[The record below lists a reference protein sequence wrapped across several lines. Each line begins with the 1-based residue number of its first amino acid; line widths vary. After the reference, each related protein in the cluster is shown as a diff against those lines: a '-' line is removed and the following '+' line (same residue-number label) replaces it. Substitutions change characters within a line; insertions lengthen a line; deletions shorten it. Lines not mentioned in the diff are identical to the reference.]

1 MAVAKRTIE
10 PAVVHVRTSERKH
23 FHRCIL
29 RWKWTIIDG
38 LVTKSPSHA
47 LWFGSGIHE
56 ALAHYYAPGLKRNKD
71 FVEVWEDWCDNGSGD
86 GMYQKVED
94 LGDKFI
100 ESRELGIAMLLG
112 HEAMWGEYD
121 AKLDFIQSEMP
132 FQVRIPLGDGTWIE
146 YDGTFDGVF
155 IDGNDRKKI
164 KLLENKTAK
173 AISTK
178 HLSLDPQAGAYW
190 AIAYTILKKRGV
202 LKDRQNISGIM
213 YNFLRKSMPDGKLRN
228 KDGYAVNKPTKA
240 QYVAQLMRDA
250 KDEFRL
256 SRLKIDD
263 LAKVAEDRGIE
274 VYGDIS
280 KVQPSPLFL
289 REFVKRTP
297 RERTTEIQGIKD
309 DAMWMNAARQ
319 GLLPITKNPTNDCS
333 WDCSFFEMCELKQA
347 GVDWEEFRDAVYVVA
362 DPYADHRKPA

>member
-1 MAVAKRTIE
+1 MATKAE
-10 PAVVHVRTSERKH
+10 PAVVHIRTSERKY
-23 FHRCIL
+23 FKRCIL
-29 RWKWTIIDG
+29 RWWWAYMEG
-38 LVTKSPSHA
+38 LHTKEPSHA

-100 ESRELGIAMLLG
+100 ESRDLGIAMLLG
-112 HEAMWGEYD
+112 HQEMWGEYD
-121 AKLDFIQSEMP
+121 AKLDFIQSEFP
-132 FQVRIPLGDGTWIE
+132 FQVMIPLDDGTKVE
-146 YDGTFDGVF
+146 YDGTFDGVY
-155 IDGNDRKKI
+155 IDGNDRKKV

-190 AIAYTILKKRGV
+190 AIAYTILRKRGI
-202 LKDRQNISGIM
+202 LKPRQNIDGIM
-213 YNFLRKSMPDGKLRN
+213 YNFLRKSMPDGKTRN
-228 KDGYAVNKPTKA
+228 KDGYVTNKPTKA
-240 QYVAQLMRDA
+240 QYVAQLMRDR

-263 LAKVAEDRGIE
+263 LAAVAAERGKE

-280 KVQPSPLFL
+280 KVQPSPLFV
-289 REFVKRTP
+289 REYVKRTP
-297 RERTTEIQGIKD
+297 RERASEIQGIKD
-309 DAMWMNAARQ
+309 DALHMNAVRN
-319 GLLPITKNPTNDCS
+319 GLLPVTKTPTENCS
-333 WDCSFFEMCELKQA
+333 WDCSFFEMCELRQQQA
-347 GVDWEEFRDAVYVVA
+347 DWEQFRDGLYVVD
-362 DPYADHRKPA
+362 DPYKDHRKAA

>member
-1 MAVAKRTIE
+1 MSLAKRTIE
-10 PAVVHVRTSERKH
+10 PAVVHVRTSERRH

-29 RWKWTIIDG
+29 RWKWTILDG
-38 LVTKSPSHA
+38 LTSKQPSHA

-86 GMYQKVED
+86 GEYQKVSD

-100 ESRELGIAMLLG
+100 ESRELGIQMLLG
-112 HEAMWGEYD
+112 HAAMWGEYD

-132 FQVRIPLGDGTWIE
+132 FQVRIPLDDGTWIE

-173 AISTK
+173 AISVN

-202 LKDRQNISGIM
+202 LKGRQNIDGIM
-213 YNFLRKSMPDGKLRN
+213 YNFLRKSMPDGKTRN
-228 KDGYAVNKPTKA
+228 PDGYVTNKPTKA
-240 QYVAQLMRDA
+240 QYVAALMRDR

-256 SRLKIDD
+256 SRMKIDE
-263 LAKVAEDRGIE
+263 LEKVSEERGKP
-274 VYGDIS
+274 VYGDVS

-289 REFVKRTP
+289 RHYVKRTA
-297 RERTTEIQGIKD
+297 RERSKEIQGIKD
-309 DAMWMNAARQ
+309 DALHMNAVRN
-319 GLLPITKNPTNDCS
+319 GLLPVTKNPTQDCS
-333 WDCSFFEMCELKQA
+333 WDCDFFQMCELYQA
-347 GVDWEEFRDAVYVVA
+347 DVDWTDFRDAVYVVR

>member
-1 MAVAKRTIE
+1 MATKTKAPE
-10 PAVVHVRTSERKH
+10 PAVVHIRTSERRH

-29 RWKWTIIDG
+29 RWKWTILDG

-94 LGDKFI
+94 LGDKFV

-112 HEAMWGEYD
+112 HAARWGEYD

-132 FQVRIPLGDGTWIE
+132 FQVMIPLDDGTKVE

-155 IDGNDRKKI
+155 IDKNDRNKI

-173 AISTK
+173 AIQTK

-202 LKDRQNISGIM
+202 LKTNQNIAGIM

-240 QYVAQLMRDA
+240 QYVAQLM
-250 KDEFRL
+250 KNKGDEFRL

-263 LAKVAEDRGIE
+263 LVKVAEERGIE

-280 KVQPSPLFL
+280 KVQPSPLFV

-297 RERTTEIQGIKD
+297 RERTSEIQGIKD
-309 DAMWMNAARQ
+309 DALHMNAVRE
-319 GLLPITKNPTNDCS
+319 GLLPVTKNPTNDCS
-333 WDCSFFEMCELKQA
+333 WDCSFFEMCELYQQQS
-347 GVDWEEFRDAVYVVA
+347 DWEQFRDSVYVVA
-362 DPYADHRKPA
+362 DPYADHRKVA

>member
-1 MAVAKRTIE
+1 MVTKAKAPE

-29 RWKWTIIDG
+29 RWKWTILDG

-100 ESRELGIAMLLG
+100 ESRELGIAMLRG
-112 HEAMWGEYD
+112 HEQQWGEYD

-132 FQVRIPLGDGTWIE
+132 FQVMIPLDDGTMIE

-155 IDGNDRKKI
+155 IDKNDRNKI

-173 AISTK
+173 AIQVK

-190 AIAYTILKKRGV
+190 AIAYTILRKRGV
-202 LKDRQNISGIM
+202 LKPNQNIAGIM

-240 QYVAQLMRDA
+240 QYVAQLM
-250 KDEFRL
+250 KNKGDEFRL

-263 LAKVAEDRGIE
+263 LAKVAEERGIE

-297 RERTTEIQGIKD
+297 RERTSEIQGIKD
-309 DAMWMNAARQ
+309 DALHMNAVRD
-319 GLLPITKNPTNDCS
+319 GILPVTKNPTNDCS
-333 WDCSFFEMCELKQA
+333 WDCSFFEMCELKQQQA
-347 GVDWEEFRDAVYVVA
+347 DWEQFRDSVYVVS
-362 DPYADHRKPA
+362 DPYADHRKVA

>member
-10 PAVVHVRTSERKH
+10 PAVVHVRTSERRT

-29 RWKWTIIDG
+29 RWKWTIMDG
-38 LVTKSPSHA
+38 LASKDPSHA

-56 ALAHYYAPGLKRNKD
+56 ALAYWYAPGFKRNKD
-71 FVEVWEDWCDNGSGD
+71 FVEVWEAWCDNGSGD
-86 GMYQKVED
+86 GMYQKVDD
-94 LGDKFI
+94 LGQKFV

-112 HEAMWGEYD
+112 HAAMWGEYD

-132 FQVRIPLGDGTWIE
+132 FQVRIPLDDGTWIE

-155 IDGNDRKKI
+155 IDGNDRKKV

-173 AISTK
+173 AISVN

-202 LKDRQNISGIM
+202 LKARQNIDGIM
-213 YNFLRKSMPDGKLRN
+213 YNFLRKSMPDGKQRN
-228 KDGYAVNKPTKA
+228 PDGYAVNKPTKA
-240 QYVAQLMRDA
+240 QYVAQLMRDRR
-250 KDEFRL
+250 DEARL

-263 LAKVAEDRGIE
+263 LAKVAEERGME

-280 KVQPSPLFL
+280 KVQPSPLFV
-289 REFVKRTP
+289 REFVKRTA

-309 DAMWMNAARQ
+309 DALHMNAVRN
-319 GLLPITKNPTNDCS
+319 GLLPITKTPTQDCS
-333 WDCSFFEMCELKQA
+333 WDCSFFEMCQLKQA
-347 GVDWEEFRDAVYVVA
+347 GVDWEDFRDAVYVVR
-362 DPYADHRKPA
+362 DPYEDHRKPA